1 MSDDVIEAEETQT
14 EKPQDAKLADVLDR
28 LSSVISAKLSPP
40 APVVQQEKVWSGA
53 ELNDAVLTGQMTQ
66 ATADAIADR
75 QRDAHTVAVAQNAV
89 QAHNA
94 IQSVADEITKFKALV
109 PNIIVEGSPEHK
121 RLAEEYRRQVGRGL
135 PETIATEL
143 VALEIVFGKASAL
156 EAAKNP
162 KRGAEHHQ
170 DVGGGSGDT
179 PKDKGPLAKLPAH
192 RREHYQRMIAK
203 NVYSGENDP
212 DLLAELKYIKAA

>member
-1 MSDDVIEAEETQT
+1 MSDDVIETEEVKD

-28 LSSVISAKLSPP
+28 LSSVISTKLSPP
-40 APVVQQEKVWSGA
+40 VQPVQQEKVWSGA

-75 QRDAHTVAVAQNAV
+75 QRDTHIATVAQNAV

-94 IQSVADEITKFKALV
+94 VQTVADEITKFKALV
-109 PNIIVEGSPEHK
+109 PNIIVEGSPEHR

-170 DVGGGSGDT
+170 DVGGGDGGSS
-179 PKDKGPLAKLPAH
+179 KEKGPLAKLPAF
-192 RREHYQRMIAK
+192 RRDYYQKMISK
-203 NVYSGENDP
+203 GRYSGENDP
-212 DLLAELKYIKAA
+212 ELLAVLKYIKAA